1 MYNGFDWYG
10 RTLEVREVRKM
21 ISLQRSAIELGF
33 FRIVMQ
39 DSQALVHIVG
49 VFAEF
54 VVHEVED
61 SVVDCVADS
70 AEDLVAQ
77 PPAETSLVK
86 TYTPIIQ
93 VLIKQ
98 VPLQV
103 PTVADMVMV
112 VVMVVPTMLSQANKS
127 WFAM

>member
-1 MYNGFDWYG
+1 
-10 RTLEVREVRKM
+10 M
-21 ISLQRSAIELGF
+21 ISLRRSAIELGF
-33 FRIVMQ
+33 FRIAMQ
-39 DSQALVHIVG
+39 GSQALVHIVE

-61 SVVDCVADS
+61 SVVDYVVDS
-70 AEDLVAQ
+70 AEDSVVQLPV
-77 PPAETSLVK
+77 ETSLVK
-86 TYTPIIQ
+86 TYTLIIQ

-98 VPLQV
+98 VLLQV

-112 VVMVVPTMLSQANKS
+112 VVMAAPTMLSQANKS